1 MAFYLGLDSST
12 QSLTAVVIDTVRGV
26 VSHSSAVNFGEE
38 LPQYG
43 CPQGFLPDSDP
54 LVRHADP
61 RLWAAALECVLVKLR
76 REGLDLSG
84 IAGISGSGQQHG
96 TVYLRRPFPGTLARG
111 ETLADLVGRSLTR
124 PTSPIWMD
132 SSTGAECREIDAA
145 LGGAAEVR
153 RRSGSSA
160 VERFAGP
167 QIRRFAKTEPERY
180 TRTELIH
187 LVSSFMCSLLLGK
200 SAPIDVSDGAG
211 MNLLNLAAATWD
223 PDLLRATAR
232 GLGARLPATAP
243 SGSRCGM
250 VAPYLVERYG
260 FHPAAQVVA
269 WSGDNPNSLIGV
281 GGWRPGTAVIS
292 LGTSDTYFA
301 AMSTPAVDPQGCGH
315 VFGNP
320 AGGFMCLICFK
331 NGSLARE
338 QVKQAHGLSWPQF
351 DLESFATT
359 PAGNGGNLMLP
370 YFVPEITPVVLRPG
384 VVRRGEPAFVGGQ
397 QAAAS
402 VRAIV
407 EAQALSMKLH
417 SGWIGE
423 APAALRVTGGA
434 SRSDGICQVI
444 ADVFNASVE
453 RLEVAHSAALGAAMR
468 AAQAIEALSWD
479 ELTAR
484 FCRCDVARAV
494 TPVPSNVAVYRALL
508 PAFAAFEA
516 EHLGSGPHEV
526 AP

>member
-1 MAFYLGLDSST
+1 MALYLGLDSST
-12 QSLTAVVIDTVRGV
+12 QSLTAVVIDSARGV
-26 VSHSSAVNFGEE
+26 VSHQGVVNFGAE
-38 LPQYG
+38 LPQFG
-43 CPQGFLPDSDP
+43 CPQGFLPHPDP

-61 RLWAAALECVLVKLR
+61 RLWAAALELIFVKLR
-76 REGLDLSG
+76 RDGLDLG
-84 IAGISGSGQQHG
+84 EIAGISGSGQQHG

-111 ETLADLVGRSLTR
+111 EALADLVGRSLTR
-124 PTSPIWMD
+124 PSSPIWMD

-200 SAPIDVSDGAG
+200 SAPIDHGDGAG
-211 MNLLNLAAATWD
+211 MNLLNLAAAAWD
-223 PDLLRATAR
+223 PELLGATAR
-232 GLGARLPATAP
+232 GLAARLPATVP
-243 SGSRCGM
+243 SSTRCGT

-260 FHPAAQVVA
+260 FKPAAQVVA
-269 WSGDNPNSLIGV
+269 WSGDNPNSLVGV

-338 QVKQAHGLSWPQF
+338 QIKEAHGLSWPQF
-351 DLESFATT
+351 DVESFAAT
-359 PAGNGGNLMLP
+359 PPGNRGNLMLP
-370 YFVPEITPVVLRPG
+370 YFVPEITPVVLKPG
-384 VVRRGEPAFVGGQ
+384 VVRRGEPAFVQGRD
-397 QAAAS
+397 AAAS

-423 APAALRVTGGA
+423 TPAAIRITGGA
-434 SRSDGICQVI
+434 SRSDGICQVM
-444 ADVFNASVE
+444 ANVFNATVE
-453 RLEVAHSAALGAAMR
+453 RLEVGNSAALGAAMR
-468 AAQAIEALSWD
+468 AAQALEAISWG
-479 ELTAR
+479 ELTAS
-484 FCRCDVARAV
+484 FCRCDASRTIRPEPKDVAV
-494 TPVPSNVAVYRALL
+494 TQAQL
-508 PAFAAFEA
+508 PAFAALEA
-516 EHLGSGPHEV
+516 EHLKTLTV
-526 AP
+526 